1 MKIFLLK
8 LARLPFLGRLTG
20 WCIAHLAHIL
30 PLHIAAENEHCI
42 AFHHPLPSYEI
53 HLLIMQKTPARDIAC
68 ICAEQ
73 LRRMIAI
80 ADTVIDR
87 LGLSA
92 PHILLWTNGGKFQEV
107 RQLHFHLFPSSLD
120 REYGLH
126 ELRTFSIGE
135 TRIRECSHRN
145 SDTADL
151 LIMDGGADEFAVVFP
166 LLMDEYHLE
175 SRGYSVFLD
184 LAEHTGRR
192 NRIYIRIG

>member
-1 MKIFLLK
+1 MKRFLLK
-8 LARLPFLGRLTG
+8 LARLPFLGWLVG

-30 PLHIAAENEHCI
+30 PLRIAEENEQCI
-42 AFHHPLPSYEI
+42 AFHHPLPSYET

-73 LRRMIAI
+73 FRRIIAT
-80 ADTVIDR
+80 ADAAIDR

-92 PHILLWTNGGKFQEV
+92 PHIMLWTNGGKFQEV
-107 RQLHFHLFPSSLD
+107 RQLHFHLFPAGLD
-120 REYGLH
+120 CEDGLC

-135 TRIRECSHRN
+135 TRIRECRRKH

-151 LIMDGGADEFAVVFP
+151 LIMDAGANEFAAVFSR
-166 LLMDEYHLE
+166 LMNEYSLE
-175 SRGYSVFLD
+175 TRGYSVFLD
-184 LAEHTGRR
+184 LAEQAGRR